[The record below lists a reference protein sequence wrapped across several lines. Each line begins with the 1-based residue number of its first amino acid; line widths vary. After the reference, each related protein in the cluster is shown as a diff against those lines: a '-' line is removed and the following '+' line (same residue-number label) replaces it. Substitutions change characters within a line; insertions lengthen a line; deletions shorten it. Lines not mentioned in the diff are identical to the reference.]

1 MEKLNL
7 LLELGTE
14 ELPPKALRKLA
25 ESLHENF
32 VKQLQTEGLG
42 FSASKWYATP
52 RRLGLIIS
60 ALDVKQADRE
70 VEVKGPSYQGCFRR

>member
-1 MEKLNL
+1 MHQSFNPIFATYLSCPGSLNMNKLNL

-32 VKQLQTEGLG
+32 VKHLSG
-42 FSASKWYATP
+42 TP
-52 RRLGLIIS
+52 PL
-60 ALDVKQADRE
+60 V
-70 VEVKGPSYQGCFRR
+70 V